1 MVKIVNNPKSS
12 KIDGIKI
19 VPLAQIS
26 DERGSVLHMIRKEE
40 GLLCEVG
47 EIYFSEV
54 LPWKIKAW
62 KRHKKMTQN
71 FAVPFGLIKLA
82 FYDDRV
88 HSKSKGKIETLV
100 LGRPDNYSLVQVPPL
115 LWYGFQGIGS
125 TPSILANCADM
136 VHDPKESESQDYT
149 NSDFPFLWE

>member
-12 KIDGIKI
+12 KIEGVKI

-26 DERGSVLHMIRKEE
+26 DERGSVLHMMRKK
-40 GLLCEVG
+40 GPLCEFG

-71 FAVPFGLIKLA
+71 FAVPFGQIKLV
-82 FYDDRV
+82 FYDDRD

-100 LGRPDNYSLVQVPPL
+100 LGRPDNYYLVQVPPL

-136 VHDPKESESQDYT
+136 VHEPEESESQDYV
-149 NSDFPFLWE
+149 NSDFSFLWE

>member
-1 MVKIVNNPKSS
+1 MVKIVNTPKVS
-12 KIDGIKI
+12 KIDGVRI

-40 GLLCEVG
+40 GFLCEFG

-71 FAVPFGLIKLA
+71 FAVPFGQIKLA
-82 FYDDRV
+82 FYDDRDY
-88 HSKSKGKIETLV
+88 SKSKDKIETLV
-100 LGRPDNYSLVQVPPL
+100 LGRPDNYYLVQVPPL
-115 LWYGFQGIGS
+115 LWYGFQGTSS

-136 VHDPKESESQDYT
+136 VHEPKESESQDYI

>member
-1 MVKIVNNPKSS
+1 MVKIVNNPKVS
-12 KIDGIKI
+12 KIEGVRI

-26 DERGSVLHMIRKEE
+26 DERGSVLHMIRKE
-40 GLLCEVG
+40 GPLCKFG

-54 LPWKIKAW
+54 LPKKIKAW

-71 FAVPFGLIKLA
+71 FAVPFGQIKLA
-82 FYDDRV
+82 FYDDRDD
-88 HSKSKGKIETLV
+88 SKSKGKIETLV
-100 LGRPDNYSLVQVPPL
+100 LGRPDNYYLVQVPPF
-115 LWYGFQGIGS
+115 LWYGFQGISS

-136 VHDPKESESQDYT
+136 VHEPKESESQDYT

>member
-1 MVKIVNNPKSS
+1 MVKIVNNPKIS
-12 KIDGIKI
+12 KIEGVKI

-26 DERGSVLHMIRKEE
+26 DERGSVLHMIRNE
-40 GLLCEVG
+40 GPLCEFG
-47 EIYFSEV
+47 EVYFSEV

-71 FAVPFGLIKLA
+71 FAVPFGKIKLV
-82 FYDDRV
+82 FYDDRE
-88 HSKSKGKIETLV
+88 HSKSKGKMETLV
-100 LGRPDNYSLVQVPPL
+100 LGRSDNYYLVQVPPF

-136 VHDPKESESQDYT
+136 IHDQEESESQDYN

>member
-12 KIDGIKI
+12 KIEGVKI

-26 DERGSVLHMIRKEE
+26 DERGTVLHMVRKEE
-40 GLLCEVG
+40 GSLCEFG

-62 KRHKKMTQN
+62 KCHKKMTQN
-71 FAVPFGLIKLA
+71 FAVPFGQIKLA
-82 FYDDRV
+82 FYDDRE

-100 LGRPDNYSLVQVPPL
+100 LSRPDNYYLVQVPPF

-125 TPSILANCADM
+125 TPSIIANCTDM
-136 VHDPKESESQDYT
+136 VHDPKESESQDYN

>member
-1 MVKIVNNPKSS
+1 MVKIVNNPKTS
-12 KIDGIKI
+12 KIEGVRI

-40 GLLCEVG
+40 GRLCEFG
-47 EIYFSEV
+47 EVYFSEV

-71 FAVPFGLIKLA
+71 FAVPFGQVKLV
-82 FYDDRV
+82 FYDDRD

-100 LGRPDNYSLVQVPPL
+100 LGRPDNYYLVQIPPL
-115 LWYGFQGIGS
+115 LWYGFQGVSS

-136 VHDPKESESQDYT
+136 AHDPEESESQDYN
-149 NSDFPFLWE
+149 NSDFSFLWE